1 MKGKDILRLIP
12 QRKPFI
18 MVDEA
23 TNFTEVS
30 CNTYLSIGYNNYFVV
45 GDDELSETGL
55 IEHMAQ
61 SASVLAGYKSL
72 FLSEE
77 GGEDRAYSNAAPPV
91 GIIGEVKRFNC
102 HRRPLVGERLETTI
116 RFGLTFGNVTLAD
129 GECRIGDELIADI
142 KLKIFI
148 E

>member
-12 QRKPFI
+12 QREPFI

-23 TNFTEVS
+23 TDFTEVS
-30 CNTYLSIGYNNYFVV
+30 CKTYLSIGFNNYFVV
-45 GDDELSETGL
+45 GNNELSETGL

-61 SASVLAGYKSL
+61 SASALAGYKSL
-72 FLSEE
+72 FLSA
-77 GGEDRAYSNAAPPV
+77 GGEDKDNSNAAPPV

-102 HRRPLVGERLETTI
+102 NRRPLVGERLETTI